1 MTLKKNKTK
10 LKRVIILGGSGFIG
24 SCVANKFYN
33 ENIKTVLISR
43 NQINLESVG
52 AVNKLRKIIK
62 KNDIII
68 FVAANAPVKNIEMLN
83 KNLIIAKNVIESLKN
98 IRINHFIY
106 ISSDAVYE
114 DSKKRI
120 NENSNTV
127 PGSLHGF
134 MHLIRETMLKDL
146 NCLKTFV
153 RPTLVF
159 GSLDPHNGYGPNKF
173 IRCAQS
179 KKEIILFGKG
189 EEKRDHIHVDNV
201 ADIVFG
207 AAIKKIGG
215 VINAVSG
222 ISISFYE
229 IARKLQK
236 IYPHLNI
243 KLIKRNIP
251 MPHNG
256 YRAFNNSLLKKKF
269 PDIKIIKLSNWIN
282 NKEVYKKYN

>member
-1 MTLKKNKTK
+1 M
-10 LKRVIILGGSGFIG
+10 
-24 SCVANKFYN
+24 
-33 ENIKTVLISR
+33 
-43 NQINLESVG
+43 
-52 AVNKLRKIIK
+52 
-62 KNDIII
+62 
-68 FVAANAPVKNIEMLN
+68 
-83 KNLIIAKNVIESLKN
+83 
-98 IRINHFIY
+98 H
-106 ISSDAVYE
+106 
-114 DSKKRI
+114 
-120 NENSNTV
+120 SNTF